1 MCVTFYYDSVHA
13 IVTVNCSLFPQFT
26 HHFSKR
32 GCDLNVSSK
41 ECHGRARSRSR
52 SAAGS
57 EVVHTPEHG
66 VFVGPPRL
74 VAETSEYDTLLSQP
88 EKQKRKPDNAKA
100 QRGGKNGTVL
110 KKPVSKRKW
119 FNESIASAEVFRL
132 ISQNWPAVRW
142 TKVTAIKATNQSMQL
157 LDMWAWQM
165 VSDAAVLLF
174 FLGYFWWFYSS
185 VFNGFLRFPQLA
197 KSWFFMV
204 FSVFPKLPE
213 IGF

>member
-1 MCVTFYYDSVHA
+1 MRYSFFSCHFFDVQIQMCVTFYYDSVHA

-100 QRGGKNGTVL
+100 QRGGKKWNCA
-110 KKPVSKRKW
+110 KKTRFEAKMIQRI
-119 FNESIASAEVFRL
+119 NR
-132 ISQNWPAVRW
+132 IS
-142 TKVTAIKATNQSMQL
+142 
-157 LDMWAWQM
+157 
-165 VSDAAVLLF
+165 
-174 FLGYFWWFYSS
+174 
-185 VFNGFLRFPQLA
+185 
-197 KSWFFMV
+197 
-204 FSVFPKLPE
+204 
-213 IGF
+213 